1 MCLNQTSLGST
12 FTFLIDRFWF
22 LQVKLAK
29 ISYIGFY
36 LYRNVVQLVQVV
48 FIFRVQIVQL
58 VQVVFIFRVQIVQLV
73 QVLFIFRVQ
82 IGFTVFTIP
91 PIFTVFGY
99 QICMQVLFPYIKKIV
114 IKIYGKNGKS
124 ILFGRCKTLEIET

>member
-1 MCLNQTSLGST
+1 MFIFRVQ
-12 FTFLIDRFWF
+12 I
-22 LQVKLAK
+22 
-29 ISYIGFY
+29 
-36 LYRNVVQLVQVV
+36 VQLVQVV
-48 FIFRVQIVQL
+48 FIFRVQIVQLVQVLFIFRVQIVQL

-99 QICMQVLFPYIKKIV
+99 QICLQVLFPYIKKIV